1 MDKPKTNKDQK
12 LPPQQGMT
20 SANTDRQSHFLQAR
34 QIIEKWPEWK
44 KNISCT
50 PNSTNGNQSTPLSD
64 KA

>member
-1 MDKPKTNKDQK
+1 MSNPKTNKEQK

-50 PNSTNGNQSTPLSD
+50 PKKNGNQSTQLPE
-64 KA
+64 KP